1 MTRQTPQNDRP
12 LHRRTLES
20 PRPAGRLP
28 ALVAAATLAA
38 GLVLGAAPAAAQQ
51 DLSTFG
57 GMAARS
63 IGPAGMSGR
72 TAAVEVVRSDPE
84 VIWVGGATGGVWKST
99 DGGLT
104 FKPMFDGQPVSSIG
118 AIAVFQAN
126 PDIVWVGTGESNV
139 RNSAGVGRGVWKSID
154 GGQTWQHLGLDRTE
168 HIGRIVL
175 DPTNPDVAYVAAL
188 GPEWSDGEQRGVF
201 RTTDGGQTWKKVL
214 YVGPSTGAA
223 DLAMDPSNPQHLLAG
238 MWQYRRRP
246 WTFTSGGPGS
256 GLYVTYD
263 GGDRWTRATPADG
276 LPAGELG
283 RIGLAF
289 AAGDASVVYALVE
302 AKRSALLRSDDGGAT
317 WRTASSERSIDPRP
331 FYYSQIR
338 VDPTNENRIYR
349 VDGSL
354 DVSEDA
360 GRTWRTVVSSAKI
373 HGDVHDLWLSPDGMT
388 LIQTNDG
395 GVGISPDRGRT
406 WRFVANLPLAQYYH
420 VNVDDR
426 LPYNVLGGLQDNGS
440 WVGPAYVWHSGGIR
454 NYDFQRIGG
463 GDGFEAVADPTDP
476 RYVYGMSQQ
485 GSLFRFDRV
494 TGGRVDIQPTAP
506 DTATKL
512 RFNWNAAIALDPFR
526 KGTVYFGSQFVH
538 ETADHGATWQIISP
552 DLTTDNPAW
561 QKQARSGGLTLDAT
575 GAENHTT
582 IISIAPSPVQEG
594 VIWVGTDDG
603 NVQLTRDGGRTWT
616 NVVDRIKGVPAN
628 TWVPHIEP
636 SHVDAGTAYVVF
648 DNHRR
653 GDWETYVY
661 RTTDFGRSWDRLAA
675 GGAVDGFARV
685 LEEDPS
691 QANLLWLGT
700 EFGLWVSLDRGRT
713 WAKWTHGVPP
723 APVFDLATQ
732 PREHDLVVATHGRAV
747 YVIDDVRPLETI
759 AADPSVTHQALRVF
773 DPPTAY
779 QHEVAEPLGYRS
791 TGDAMFFGDNRP
803 YGAMISFWLSERPGA
818 EADSSSSSSSMTGE
832 AGSPGQVHVRILD
845 GSGAPVR
852 WFDVNATTGFNRL
865 VWDLRQD
872 GVRGPEDSPDAP
884 APEGP
889 EAPFGDYTVQ
899 VIQGPDTAAAALHVV
914 FDPRSNVTRAD
925 RVAKVAA
932 LMTVARVGARLD
944 SAITR
949 IQGARQ
955 GVDLAED
962 RLANADVPAAEA
974 ASLRAAGDSLRAT
987 LDSLMLRIV
996 GDERTQGITD
1006 RSGTATGKLSAAR
1019 GPLAASL
1026 GAPTPDQLVGLRHA
1040 KAAVNEVL
1048 QAVRRTFEGPV
1059 ADFRRQVARA
1069 GLTVIPER

>member
-1 MTRQTPQNDRP
+1 MTRRIPHP
-12 LHRRTLES
+12 LHCRTRKS
-20 PRPAGRLP
+20 PRFMGQLR
-28 ALVAAATLAA
+28 ALVAAAALASGLALSA
-38 GLVLGAAPAAAQQ
+38 GPATAQQ

-57 GMAARS
+57 PMSARS

-72 TAAVEVVRSDPE
+72 TAAVAVVRSDPD

-104 FKPMFDGQPVSSIG
+104 FVPVFDDQPASSIG
-118 AIAVFQAN
+118 AIAISQAN
-126 PDIVWVGTGESNV
+126 PDVVWVGTGESNV

-154 GGQTWQHLGLDRTE
+154 GGRTWQHLGLDHTE

-201 RTTDGGQTWKKVL
+201 RTTDGGQTWQKVL

-223 DLAMDPSNPQHLLAG
+223 DVAMDPSNPQHLLAG

-263 GGDRWTRATPADG
+263 GGDHWTRLTPADG
-276 LPAGELG
+276 LPDGDLG

-289 AAGDASVVYALVE
+289 AAGDPAVVYALVE
-302 AKRSALLRSDDGGAT
+302 AKHSAMLRSDDGGAS
-317 WRTASSERSIDPRP
+317 WHTASRQRGIDPRP

-360 GRTWRTVVSSAKI
+360 GRTWRTVVSSRKI

-420 VNVDDR
+420 INVDDQ
-426 LPYNVLGGLQDNGS
+426 LPYHVLGGLQDNGS

-538 ETADHGATWQIISP
+538 ETDDHGATWQIISP
-552 DLTTDNPAW
+552 DLTTNNPAW
-561 QKQARSGGLTLDAT
+561 QKQAESGGLTLDAT
-575 GAENHTT
+575 GAENYTT
-582 IISIAPSPVQEG
+582 IITIAPSPVQQG

-603 NVQLTRDGGRTWT
+603 NVQLTRDGGKTWT
-616 NVVDRIKGVPAN
+616 NVIDRIKGVPAN
-628 TWVPHIEP
+628 TWVPHIEA
-636 SHVDAGTAYVVF
+636 SHFDAGTAYVVF
-648 DNHRR
+648 DDHRR
-653 GDWETYVY
+653 GNWETYVY

-675 GGAVDGFARV
+675 DGAVDGFARV
-685 LEEDPS
+685 VEEDPS

-700 EFGLWVSLDRGRT
+700 EFGLWVSTDRGRT
-713 WAKWTHGVPP
+713 WAKWTHGVPT

-747 YVIDDVRPLETI
+747 YVIDDVRPLEAI
-759 AADPSVTHQALRVF
+759 AANPSVTSQPLHVF
-773 DPPTAY
+773 TPPTAY
-779 QHEVAEPLGYRS
+779 QHAVAEPLGYRS
-791 TGDAMFFGDNRP
+791 TGDAMFFGQNRA
-803 YGAMISFWLSERPGA
+803 YGAMISFWLSTRPGA
-818 EADSSSSSSSMTGE
+818 EESSNSNSMTGG
-832 AGSPGQVHVRILD
+832 ASFPAPVHVRILD
-845 GSGAPVR
+845 GSGAAVR
-852 WFDVNATTGFNRL
+852 SFDAEAGRGFNRL
-865 VWDLRQD
+865 VWDLRRD
-872 GVRGPEDSPDAP
+872 GVRGPEDSPDEP

-899 VIQGPDTAAAALHVV
+899 VIRGADTASAPLHVA
-914 FDPRSNVTRAD
+914 FDPRSHVTRAD
-925 RVAKVAA
+925 REAKVAA
-932 LMTVARVGARLD
+932 LMRAARLGVRLD
-944 SAITR
+944 SAMAR
-949 IQGARQ
+949 IRDARQ
-955 GVDLAED
+955 AVDLVD
-962 RLANADVPAAEA
+962 QRLKNADMPQATAAA
-974 ASLRAAGDSLRAT
+974 LRAAGDSLRTT
-987 LDSLMLRIV
+987 LDGLAVRIV
-996 GDERTQGITD
+996 GDRQTQGITD
-1006 RSGTATGKLSAAR
+1006 RSGTATGKLYAAR
-1019 GPLAASL
+1019 GPLSASL
-1026 GAPTPDQLVGLRHA
+1026 GAPTPDQLRALDHA
-1040 KAAVNEVL
+1040 EAVVNAVL
-1048 QAVRRTFEGPV
+1048 QEVAHTFTGAVS
-1059 ADFRRQVARA
+1059 DFRRHVTHA
-1069 GLTVIPER
+1069 GLTLIPEH